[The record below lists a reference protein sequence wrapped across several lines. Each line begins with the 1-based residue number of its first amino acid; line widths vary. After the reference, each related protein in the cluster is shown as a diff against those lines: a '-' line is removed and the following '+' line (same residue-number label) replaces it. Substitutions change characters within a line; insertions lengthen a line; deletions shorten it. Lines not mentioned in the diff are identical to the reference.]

1 MKKIA
6 FYINSP
12 GWGGLEMNTIKLA
25 SLIGNNNEVYFI
37 AAEGTRTQKEAAV
50 IFKKMI
56 TLPKPGKYFDLK
68 SAHALS
74 VILRSN
80 NLQNVFITN
89 SRDIQLLSLVKR
101 YFYKPVKIIYQQQ
114 MQIGVNKKDLIHT
127 LRYSSLHAWISPLK
141 YLKEQVLKKT
151 NVPQEKIKVIPLA
164 IDVAYFSSKLYTRDQ
179 AFEKLNL
186 PQFNEPL
193 VGIIGRIDPQK
204 GQLFVIKALNELVK
218 RNKKLHLL
226 IFGSPTINEK
236 GGEEYLFEMKDYV
249 AQHKLNDFVHFV
261 PYSKDVKLFY
271 DAVDVFAMASINE
284 AFGMVTL
291 EAMASG
297 VLVIGSNVAGTPEIL
312 NKGEFG
318 LVYQLHNVDDFC
330 KKVEWSLSHQ
340 DERKAIIARAGEEVK
355 KYDEK
360 YIAEE
365 IIELF

>member
-25 SLIGNNNEVYFI
+25 LLCAKENEILFI
-37 AAEGTRTQKEAAV
+37 ATEGTRTQKEAIEV
-50 IFKKMI
+50 FKNMI
-56 TLPKPGKYFDLK
+56 TFPKPGKYFDLNG
-68 SAHALS
+68 AFALAS
-74 VILRSN
+74 VLKSN
-80 NLQNVFITN
+80 NVRNVFITN
-89 SRDIQLLSLVKR
+89 SRDIKLLSLVKR
-101 YFYKPVKIIYQQQ
+101 FFYKGVKIIYQQQ

-127 LRYSSLHAWISPLK
+127 LRYSSLCAWISPLK
-141 YLKEQVLKKT
+141 YLKEQVLEKT

-164 IDVAYFSSKLYTRDQ
+164 IDVNYFSSKKYTRQQ

-186 PQFNEPL
+186 THFSEPL
-193 VGIIGRIDPQK
+193 IGIIGRIDPQK
-204 GQLFVIKALNELVK
+204 GQLFVIKALNELI
-218 RNKKLHLL
+218 KKKKKIHLL

-236 GGEEYLFEMKDYV
+236 GGEDYFLEMKEYV
-249 AQHKLNDFVHFV
+249 RQNDLSNFVHFV
-261 PYSKDVKLFY
+261 PYTKDVKLFY
-271 DAVDVFAMASINE
+271 DAVDVFVMASINE

-312 NKGEFG
+312 NNGEFG
-318 LVYQLHNVDDFC
+318 LVYKLHNIDDFC
-330 KKVEWSLSHQ
+330 EKVEWSLSHQ
-340 DERKAIIARAGEEVK
+340 DERKAMTTRAGEEVK

-360 YIAEE
+360 KIAKR